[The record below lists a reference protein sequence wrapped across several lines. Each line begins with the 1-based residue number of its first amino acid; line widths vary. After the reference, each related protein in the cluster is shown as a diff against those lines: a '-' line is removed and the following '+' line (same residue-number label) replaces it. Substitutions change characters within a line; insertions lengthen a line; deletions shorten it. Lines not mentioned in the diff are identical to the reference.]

1 MTGAARWFLAARRRR
16 PSDRGNAALE
26 LLLLAP
32 IILFLI
38 GFVIA
43 AGRTSIAQ
51 EAVNAAARDAA
62 REASIAPNEA
72 VAEQTALSSATAALK
87 SDGLDCEPT
96 VTLPDLASAFGS
108 PIGTSALVRAQ
119 VVCVVRLSDLSVP
132 GVPGHL
138 SLRASFTSPLDPFRS
153 RDLAAGFASIGS
165 FAGQPGGSGPGDSP
179 W

>member
-1 MTGAARWFLAARRRR
+1 MTGR
-16 PSDRGNAALE
+16 DRGNAPLE

-62 REASIAPNEA
+62 RQASIAPNQA
-72 VAEQTALSSATAALK
+72 VAEQNAMSSASAALR
-87 SDGLDCEPT
+87 SDGLDCTP
-96 VTLPDLASAFGS
+96 VVSLPGLGAAFGS

-119 VVCVVRLSDLSVP
+119 VTCVVQLSDLSVP

-138 SLRASFTSPLDPFRS
+138 SLRASFTSPIDPYRS
-153 RDLAAGFASIGS
+153 RDLALGDFSGHCHSAVTPWSAGLAARQASRRGTGCAA
-165 FAGQPGGSGPGDSP
+165 F
-179 W
+179 